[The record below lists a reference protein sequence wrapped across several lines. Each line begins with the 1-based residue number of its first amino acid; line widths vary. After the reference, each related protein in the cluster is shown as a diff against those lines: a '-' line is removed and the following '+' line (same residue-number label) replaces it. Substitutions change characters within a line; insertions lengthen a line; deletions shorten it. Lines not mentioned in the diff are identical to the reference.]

1 MAGKVSVQAEQGR
14 TQDEVAHF
22 FRLHLQLHGP
32 NWRGLGWQSRHN
44 QERRFAVLLEVG
56 PLSNTRVLDVGCGV
70 GDLYGYMLQRGI
82 RAKYT
87 GVDILPEMVA
97 HARERYPHAQFEV
110 GDALQGLGRERERER
125 ERFDYMLCSGA
136 FNVNFGSNQTAVQKI
151 LPELLACSTRGVA
164 INFLSTRARERDAIL
179 YNYDPEAMLVFCRTL
194 TPHVRLVEGYLSN
207 DFTLHLYPKGNEN
220 QPPPISDQK
229 GNPL

>member
-1 MAGKVSVQAEQGR
+1 LAGKVSVQAEQGR

-82 RAKYT
+82 RAQYT
-87 GVDILPEMVA
+87 GVDILPEMVV
-97 HARERYPHAQFEV
+97 HARERYPDAQFEV
-110 GDALQGLGRERERER
+110 GDALQGLGP
-125 ERFDYMLCSGA
+125 ERFDYVLCSGA

-164 INFLSTRARERDAIL
+164 INFLSTRARERDTIL
-179 YNYDPEAMLVFCRTL
+179 YNYDPEAMLAFCRTL

-207 DFTLHLYPKGNEN
+207 DFTLYLYPRGNQN
-220 QPPPISDQK
+220 QPPPTSEQK
-229 GNPL
+229 GNPS